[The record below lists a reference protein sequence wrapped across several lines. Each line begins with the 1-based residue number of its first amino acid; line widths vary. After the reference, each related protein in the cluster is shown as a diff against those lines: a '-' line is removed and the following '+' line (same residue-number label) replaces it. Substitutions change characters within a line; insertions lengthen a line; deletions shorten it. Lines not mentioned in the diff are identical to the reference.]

1 MVKYKDVIIDWY
13 IDYDDRIVSFMVMNS
28 DSLATKEVSFDDIT
42 YTRDS
47 FYGRICQK
55 AKEFAEEYAEELK
68 RQAAK
73 EYEEEYDYDGDHYYG
88 DSAYT
93 HERWIS

>member
-1 MVKYKDVIIDWY
+1 MIKYKDVMVDWY
-13 IDYDDRIVSFMVMNS
+13 IDYDDKVVALMVMNS
-28 DSLATKEVSFDDIT
+28 DYLATKEVPFKDIHKDCIPT
-42 YTRDS
+42 EVMIYSEAR
-47 FYGRICQK
+47 K
-55 AKEFAEEYAEELK
+55 FAAEYAEEYK

-73 EYEEEYDYDGDHYYG
+73 EYEDEYDYDGDHYYG